1 MNQVQE
7 KPKKKVRFIEEKKN
21 SLSDEEFD
29 EEEV

>member
-1 MNQVQE
+1 VNQVQE
-7 KPKKKVRFIEEKKN
+7 KQKKKVRFIEEKKS